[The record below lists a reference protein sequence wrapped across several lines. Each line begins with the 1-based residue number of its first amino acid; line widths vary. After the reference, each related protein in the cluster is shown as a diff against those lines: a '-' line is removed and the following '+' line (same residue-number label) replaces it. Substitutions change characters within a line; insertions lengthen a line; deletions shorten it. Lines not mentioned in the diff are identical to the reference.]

1 MTTPTGPGITAPPQV
16 PTFVGLVRTPV
27 PVGQNLTPNPNV
39 NAPAGMGGDRW
50 GANGGGIAPTVE
62 PQGVLANASRCV
74 RAVDSQFDVN
84 NQTVMGAMSRGVVST
99 KTADQVGADDST
111 SQVWTA
117 DQQSP
122 DVADS
127 QL

>member
-1 MTTPTGPGITAPPQV
+1 MYLGT
-16 PTFVGLVRTPV
+16 VRTPV
-27 PVGQNLTPNPNV
+27 PVGQNLNANPNV
-39 NAPAGMGGDRW
+39 FAPAGYGGDKW
-50 GANGGGIAPTVE
+50 GANGGDQNPTVE

-74 RAVDSQFDVN
+74 RATDSNFDVN
-84 NQTVMGAMSRGVVST
+84 NQTVMGAMSRGAVNT

-111 SQVWTA
+111 TQVWTA
-117 DQQSP
+117 DIESP